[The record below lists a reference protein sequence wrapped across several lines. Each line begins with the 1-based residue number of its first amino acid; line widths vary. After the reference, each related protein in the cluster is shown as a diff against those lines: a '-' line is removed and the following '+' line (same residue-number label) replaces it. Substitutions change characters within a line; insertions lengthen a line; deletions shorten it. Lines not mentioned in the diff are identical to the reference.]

1 MRPVGHSHKASHPG
15 SRIFGVRIII
25 PIITTTT
32 QHVPTTTTATR
43 GTHSRAT
50 PHHDRNPAAAGQH
63 HAPSTARKQS
73 RGRKTSSLQWEN
85 GGDERVCQRDSFIY
99 QDENDG
105 GGGSNPGGLGII
117 ICAGWSSRGMEGQP
131 AG

>member
-1 MRPVGHSHKASHPG
+1 MRPVGHSLKASHPG
-15 SRIFGVRIII
+15 SRIFGVQIII

-50 PHHDRNPAAAGQH
+50 PHHDCNSAAVGQH

-85 GGDERVCQRDSFIY
+85 GGGERVCQHGSFIY

-105 GGGSNPGGLGII
+105 GGSSNPGGLGII
-117 ICAGWSSRGMEGQP
+117 ICAGRSSRGMEGQP

>member
-1 MRPVGHSHKASHPG
+1 MRPVRHSLKASHPG

-32 QHVPTTTTATR
+32 QHVLTTTTATR

-50 PHHDRNPAAAGQH
+50 PRRDCNPAAAGQH

-73 RGRKTSSLQWEN
+73 RGRKAPSLQWEN
-85 GGDERVCQRDSFIY
+85 GGGEHICQRGLFIY

-105 GGGSNPGGLGII
+105 GGSSNPGGLGII
-117 ICAGWSSRGMEGQP
+117 IRVGRSSRGMEGQP